1 MLDFETARARV
12 LAWGESAGRAAGV
25 EMVPLVE
32 AQGRVL
38 VEDVVA
44 PAPFPLR
51 DVSAMDGYAV
61 RSRDFVETRSAD
73 RDADV
78 SDADATLGDASLDD
92 GARWEFEV
100 IGESRTGHAAPSLDR
115 RAAVRIFTGAIVP
128 SGADAVVMQENTTRH
143 GERVVIEK
151 APREFEN
158 VRRRG
163 EDLAEGTVVLRRGT
177 RLGPFQLGLLAM
189 VDRAEVLVGRAPRVA
204 ILCTGDELG
213 PAGAPRRPEQLP
225 ESNGIALEALARNA
239 GAKVTRLPIVVDEL
253 ERVEDAI
260 RSAVS
265 DVDLLLTVGGVS
277 VGDHDVVKP
286 ALERLGAETEFWKV
300 SIKPGKPLLLA
311 RSGKTIVLG
320 LPGNPASAQI
330 TFALFGMPLLRAF
343 QGDGAPTSLPRRA
356 RLTQEVRQK
365 PGRTTFLRATLD
377 GDRVT
382 PLDNQSSGAGTALAW
397 ANAFAVVP
405 SDASVLEAGA
415 LVEVISFLEL

>member
-12 LAWGESAGRAAGV
+12 LAWAESAGRAAGV
-25 EMVPLVE
+25 ETVPLDR
-32 AQGRVL
+32 ACGRVL
-38 VEDVVA
+38 AEDVRA
-44 PAPFPLR
+44 PTPFPLR

-61 RSRDFVETRSAD
+61 RSRDFGED
-73 RDADV
+73 RNDA
-78 SDADATLGDASLDD
+78 AE
-92 GARWEFEV
+92 WEFEV
-100 IGESRTGHAAPSLDR
+100 VGESRTGHAAPPLDG

-128 SGADAVVMQENTTRH
+128 SGADAVVMQENTTRR
-143 GERVVIEK
+143 GEIVVVER

-163 EDLAEGTVVLRRGT
+163 EDLAEGTIVLRRGT
-177 RLGPFQLGLLAM
+177 RLGAFQLGLLAM
-189 VDRAEVLVGRAPRVA
+189 VDRAEVLVARAPRVA
-204 ILCTGDELG
+204 LLCTGDELG

-225 ESNGIALEALARNA
+225 ESNGVALEALARIA
-239 GAKVTRLPIVVDEL
+239 GARVTRLPIVVDEL
-253 ERVEDAI
+253 ERVEEAI
-260 RSAVS
+260 RSVAG
-265 DVDLLLTVGGVS
+265 DVDVLLTVGGVS

-286 ALERLGAETEFWKV
+286 ALERSGAETEFWKV

-311 RSGKTIVLG
+311 RLGGAIVLG

-330 TFALFGMPLLRAF
+330 TFALFGVPLLRAF
-343 QGDGAPTSLPRRA
+343 QGDAAPTAPMRRA

-382 PLDNQSSGAGTALAW
+382 PLDNQSSGANTALAW

-405 SDASVLEAGA
+405 SDASHLEAGA
-415 LVEVISFLEL
+415 EVDVISFAEL